1 MFGGFCRYNGV
12 MPAGEQNLEPEVEYA
27 LLSGPEKAALILSL
41 LGTEA
46 TQSIFQKMR
55 DNDVKKM
62 INYMANVKKAPI
74 WMTKRVLEE
83 FYHALNEDSSLLFSD
98 NRGKDFIIN
107 ALGEDRAK
115 QLLGQI
121 VDVGGQNTLESL
133 ELVDSRTLSN
143 FLINEHPQ
151 TIALIV
157 AHLAADRMVDVLR
170 RLPEGL
176 QAEVVLRV
184 ANLDF
189 VSPELIAQLD
199 DVLKTELSTLGSI
212 DTHQLGGVEPI
223 ADMLNLMDKN
233 NEKNIMS
240 RVEEKD
246 PELAEEIRKLM
257 FVFEDIVYVDD
268 NGIQSLLKE
277 VDNQQLVIAL
287 KTASDEIK
295 TKLFSNMSNRAATM
309 LNEDLDALGP
319 TKLSDVEKA
328 QAAIV
333 LKIKDLESQGKA
345 FISRGGSDS
354 DSLV

>member
-1 MFGGFCRYNGV
+1 MSEGS
-12 MPAGEQNLEPEVEYA
+12 LEPEIEYS
-27 LLSGPEKAALILSL
+27 LLSGSDKAGLLLSSLGVTTTQLIF
-41 LGTEA
+41 GY
-46 TQSIFQKMR
+46 MR
-55 DNDVKKM
+55 DNDVKRL
-62 INYMANVKKAPI
+62 INAMSNVKKAPI
-74 WMTKRVLEE
+74 WMIKKVLEE
-83 FYHALNEDSSLLFSD
+83 FYSQLNEENDLLFSD
-98 NRGKDFIIN
+98 NRGRDFIIN
-107 ALGEDRAK
+107 ALGEERAK

-121 VDVGGQNTLESL
+121 VDVGTHNTLESL
-133 ELVDSRTLSN
+133 ELVDTRTLAN

-157 AHLAADRMVDVLR
+157 AHLAAERKVDVLR

-184 ANLDF
+184 ANLDY

-212 DTHQLGGVEPI
+212 DTNQLGGVEPI

-233 NEKNIMS
+233 SEKNIMS

-257 FVFEDIVYVDD
+257 FVFEDLIYVDD
-268 NGIQSLLKE
+268 KGIQSLLKE
-277 VDNQQLVIAL
+277 VDNQKLVIAL
-287 KTASDEIK
+287 KTAPEEIRA
-295 TKLFSNMSNRAATM
+295 KLFKNMSNRAATL

-328 QAAIV
+328 QAEIV
-333 LKIKDLESQGKA
+333 QKCKELEAQGKA
-345 FISRGGSDS
+345 FISRGSDG
-354 DSLV
+354 DALV

>member
-1 MFGGFCRYNGV
+1 MGENGV
-12 MPAGEQNLEPEVEYA
+12 DPDVEYG
-27 LLSGPEKAALILSL
+27 LLSGQDKAAILLSSLGVTTTQLIFSY
-41 LGTEA
+41 
-46 TQSIFQKMR
+46 MR
-55 DNDVKKM
+55 DNDVKRM
-62 INYMANVKKAPI
+62 INAMSNINKAPI
-74 WMTKRVLEE
+74 WMIKRVLED
-83 FYHALNEDSSLLFSD
+83 FYKELNEENDLLFSE
-98 NRGKDFIIN
+98 NRGRDFIIN

-121 VDVGGQNTLESL
+121 VDVGSANTLESL
-133 ELVDSRTLSN
+133 ELVDTRTLAN

-157 AHLAADRMVDVLR
+157 AHLNAERKVDVLR

-184 ANLDF
+184 ANLDY

-212 DTHQLGGVEPI
+212 DTNQLGGVEPI

-233 NEKNIMS
+233 SEKNIMS

-246 PELAEEIRKLM
+246 PELSEEIRKLM
-257 FVFEDIVYVDD
+257 FVFEDLVHVDD
-268 NGIQSLLKE
+268 KGIQSLLKE

-287 KTASDEIK
+287 KTANDEIRA
-295 TKLFSNMSNRAATM
+295 KLFGNMSNRAAN
-309 LNEDLDALGP
+309 LLKEDLDALGP

-328 QAAIV
+328 QSAIV
-333 LKIKDLESQGKA
+333 QKCKDLESQGKA
-345 FISRGGSDS
+345 FIARGGEGDA
-354 DSLV
+354 LV